1 MMERDLSHIRI
12 TEYPIE
18 PLLRNRWSPRAMS
31 GQPIDTQKLM
41 SLFEAAKWAPSSYN
55 AQPWR
60 FLYATRDGEHWQT
73 FFDLLAKGNQTWA
86 ANTAALIVV
95 ISKKT
100 MDNGAPSI
108 TYCFDAGA
116 AWQNLAL
123 QAYLDGLVVHGM
135 QGFDYAKAREAL
147 HIPDEFAVMAML
159 AVGLPGDPQDLPEQ
173 VRRRESPSLRKGLGE
188 IVFEGPFDG
197 G

>member
-1 MMERDLSHIRI
+1 MERDLSHIRI
-12 TEYPIE
+12 TEYPVE

-31 GQPIDTQKLM
+31 GQPLGKEKLM

-60 FLYATRDGEHWQT
+60 FLYTTRDGEHWPV
-73 FFDLLAKGNQTWA
+73 FFDLLAKANQAWA
-86 ANTAALIVV
+86 LNAAALIVV

-100 MDNGAPSI
+100 MEDGTPSV

-116 AWQNLAL
+116 AWQNIAL
-123 QAYLDGLVVHGM
+123 QAHSDGLVVHGM
-135 QGFDYAKAREAL
+135 QGFDYAGARKAL
-147 HIPDEFAVMAML
+147 HIPDDYAVMAML
-159 AVGLPGDPQDLPEQ
+159 AVGLPGDPQALPER
-173 VRRRESPSLRKGLGE
+173 VRSRESPSLRKQLDE